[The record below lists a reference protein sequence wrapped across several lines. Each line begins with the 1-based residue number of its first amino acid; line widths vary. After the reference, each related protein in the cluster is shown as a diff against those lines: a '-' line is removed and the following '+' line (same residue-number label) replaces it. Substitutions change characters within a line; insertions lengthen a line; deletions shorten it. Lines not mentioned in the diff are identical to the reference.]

1 MPEFPYSFS
10 MKIYE
15 VKVGKILIGGKN
27 PLSIQSM
34 TNTFTSDIEASTEQ
48 VIELFDAGC
57 DIVRLT
63 TRDLKEANCLDE
75 IRNKLKQKG
84 LNIPLV
90 ADVHFNPKVALQ
102 AALFAD
108 KVRIN
113 PGNYVDK
120 RRGKTDFSNEDNK
133 AERIKIKQNLRPL
146 IDICKQNNVAI
157 RVGVNHGSL
166 SERMLYNYGNTAK
179 GMVESAIEFIEIFR
193 EEEFHNLVISLKA
206 SHVNTMLEANLLMHD
221 EMTKRGYCYPIH
233 LGVTEAG
240 DGLDARVKSAAGIAS
255 LLSQKIGDTIRV
267 SLTENPVEEVPFGNK
282 ICNLFPKSSEKYHP
296 AKAEIINNTLK
307 LNYKLN
313 DFDELIIKVA
323 VDTTLLNLNNDF
335 KELEITNN
343 GQFENSLSDSIL
355 QALGIKV
362 TKAEF
367 IACPGCGRTLFNLMD
382 ELQKVKTSTSHL
394 KGLKIAVMGCIVNG
408 IGEMADADYG
418 YVGAGPDKVNIYK
431 QKTLVAKN
439 IQSQKAVDELIKLI
453 RDSGDW
459 VDWVD

>member
-1 MPEFPYSFS
+1 MPEFPCNYN
-10 MKIYE
+10 MKVYE
-15 VKVGKILIGGKN
+15 VKVGNILIGGEN
-27 PLSIQSM
+27 PLSVQSM
-34 TNTFTSDIEASTEQ
+34 TNTFTSDIEASTNQ
-48 VIELFDAGC
+48 VTELSEAGC

-63 TRDLKEANCLDE
+63 SRDLKEANCLNE

-120 RRGKTDFSNEDNK
+120 RRGKTDFSSEDNT
-133 AERIKIKQNLRPL
+133 AERIKIKQNLLPL

-206 SHVNTMLEANLLMHD
+206 SHVKTMLEANFLMHD
-221 EMTKRGYCYPIH
+221 EMTKRGYCYPMH

-267 SLTENPVEEVPFGNK
+267 SLTENPVEEVPFANK
-282 ICNLFPKSSEKYHP
+282 ICRLFSKDSEKYHP

-307 LNYKLN
+307 LNYSLN
-313 DFDELIIKVA
+313 DFDELIIRAA
-323 VDTTLLNLNNDF
+323 VDTTVLNLNNDF
-335 KELEITNN
+335 KELEISNK
-343 GQFENSLSDSIL
+343 GRLENSLSDSVL

-439 IQSQKAVDELIKLI
+439 ILSENAVEELIKLI
-453 RDSGDW
+453 KDSGDW
-459 VDWVD
+459 VD